1 MASCARPPYSSS
13 MASASHG
20 SPTRGSRSMA
30 RRASRRARSSRS
42 LPAAPQTPHGP
53 ERSPHYRGGS
63 DRLATSRSPGHQLE
77 RAEQAVAACPL
88 FADFLPR
95 AQVQLDRE
103 RIRRC
108 TALVRLRLF
117 GHRSGDRA
125 ASRRR
130 RRADRSSADRDA
142 SPTSETRRRRRSAEP
157 RSGTPLLHVARN
169 LRRSV
174 DAELC
179 SDLARVA
186 VGALEAHHDAAR
198 AQSQAARHRQRV
210 DQLLGESVG
219 EIVVVHGATVAK
231 RQYCES
237 LGPAP
242 NAHIGARNH
251 VCGTT

>member
-1 MASCARPPYSSS
+1 MRA
-13 MASASHG
+13 
-20 SPTRGSRSMA
+20 TA
-30 RRASRRARSSRS
+30 RRRADRDRWHVAPPGAPARAARCRQ
-42 LPAAPQTPHGP
+42 LPRTPHGP
-53 ERSPHYRGGS
+53 S
-63 DRLATSRSPGHQLE
+63 DRRTTEEDRIVWRHRDRLVQQLE
-77 RAEQAVAACPL
+77 RAEQAVAARPL
-88 FADFLPR
+88 LADFLPR

-125 ASRRR
+125 RELVDDDEQIGHR
-130 RRADRSSADRDA
+130 
-142 SPTSETRRRRRSAEP
+142 PIETRRPHLKPVGDADQPNRDPVRRSCT
-157 RSGTPLLHVARN
+157 SQGTFDDH
-169 LRRSV
+169 V